1 MDNNIK
7 LELKLPKVKDIELV
21 ALESLEKIGNHFGIA
36 EDKIGESKILITEAV
51 INGLEHSGENKPY
64 VIVRLNMS
72 KDKLIIL
79 VEDFGKGFDQAK
91 IEEPKIELKLKS
103 NNKRGWGLKLLKSLS
118 DDLTIDSNENGT
130 KITIIKNLI

>member
-7 LELKLPKVKDIELV
+7 LELKLPKVNDIELV
-21 ALESLEKIGNHFGIA
+21 ALESLEKIGKHFGIA

-51 INGLEHSGENKPY
+51 INGLEHSGEKRPY
-64 VIVRLNMS
+64 VNVKLTMS
-72 KDKLIIL
+72 KEKLIII
-79 VEDFGKGFDQAK
+79 VEDFGKGFDQSK
-91 IEEPKIELKLKS
+91 IQEPDIKSKLKS

-118 DDLTIDSNENGT
+118 DDLIIDSNENGT